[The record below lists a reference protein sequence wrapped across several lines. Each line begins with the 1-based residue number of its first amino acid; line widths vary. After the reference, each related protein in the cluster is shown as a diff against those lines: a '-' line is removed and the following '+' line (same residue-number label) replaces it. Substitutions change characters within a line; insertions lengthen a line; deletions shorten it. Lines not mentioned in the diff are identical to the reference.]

1 MPFNE
6 RKSRASTLE
15 NVSLNKERRKFGA
28 EECDDEKMVLHFN
41 GILESAFLTNKV

>member
-1 MPFNE
+1 VPFNE

-28 EECDDEKMVLHFN
+28 EECDDEMVLHFN